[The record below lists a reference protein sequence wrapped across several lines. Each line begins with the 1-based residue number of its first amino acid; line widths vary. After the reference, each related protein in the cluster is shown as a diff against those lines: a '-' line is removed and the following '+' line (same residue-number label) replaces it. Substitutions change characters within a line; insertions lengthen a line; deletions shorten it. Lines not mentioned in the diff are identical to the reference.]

1 MPATY
6 EPFHTTTLGSA
17 VTDFT
22 ISSISS
28 SYTDI
33 ILVMRYGTSAGADI
47 LVRFNSDSGANYN
60 NRFAFNSGGAPTS
73 FTAQQDT
80 TTGINPRT
88 PANQPTSIG
97 TLLFLEIFDY
107 RSSTWKSTMSRH
119 TGAGG
124 SSAFMS
130 VANGTWMNTGAITSM
145 TIVTGSAATFA
156 VGTTATLYGILKA

>member
-1 MPATY
+1 MAETY

-47 LVRFNSDSGANYN
+47 LVRFNGDASSNYN
-60 NRFAFNSGGAPTS
+60 NRYAWNSGGAATS
-73 FTAQQDT
+73 FGTGQDT

-88 PANQPTSIG
+88 PANQSTSIG
-97 TLLFLEIFDY
+97 ALLFLEIFDY
-107 RSSTWKSTMSRH
+107 RSSLWKSTMTRH

-124 SSAFMS
+124 SSAFTS
-130 VANGTWMNTGAITSM
+130 VANGTWMNTSAITSL
-145 TIVTGSAATFA
+145 TLVTGSAATFA

>member
-1 MPATY
+1 MAETY

-17 VTDFT
+17 VTNFT

-33 ILVMRYGTSAGADI
+33 ILVMRYGCSAGADI
-47 LVRFNSDSGANYN
+47 LIRFNGDSGTNYN
-60 NRFAFNSGGAPTS
+60 NRYGWNANGSPTS
-73 FTAQQDT
+73 FNTGQDT

-97 TLLFLEIFDY
+97 ALLFLEIFDY
-107 RSSTWKSTMSRH
+107 RSSLWKSTMSRH

-124 SSAFMS
+124 SGPFTS
-130 VANGTWMNTGAITSM
+130 VANGTWMNTSAITSI
-145 TIVTGSAATFA
+145 TLVTNSAATFA
-156 VGTTATLYGILKA
+156 VGTTVTLYGILKA